1 MRLCLSLY
9 ALFFHFSLLFFLTSS
24 FLSTTTSVAAH
35 LVLCVLTLCY
45 CAEKQSLF
53 ISPSKR
59 MNIPL
64 PPTAPSTSL
73 PRSLSPSKS
82 IRSLAQHL
90 QGPAPRS
97 VSPTK
102 GSPVKSRVDIA
113 SPRKKNDDTGQEDGM
128 SDKTKKNKKG
138 LWNLFNAEYEI

>member
-1 MRLCLSLY
+1 MHYSFTFHYCFFDFLLPFHHYVHRCPSRALC
-9 ALFFHFSLLFFLTSS
+9 ANILF
-24 FLSTTTSVAAH
+24 
-35 LVLCVLTLCY
+35 LCQN
-45 CAEKQSLF
+45 QSLF

-90 QGPAPRS
+90 QGPPPRS
-97 VSPTK
+97 VSPTR
-102 GSPVKSRVDIA
+102 GSPAKSRADIS
-113 SPRKKNDDTGQEDGM
+113 SPRKKNDDVGQEDGM
-128 SDKTKKNKKG
+128 SDKSKKNKKG